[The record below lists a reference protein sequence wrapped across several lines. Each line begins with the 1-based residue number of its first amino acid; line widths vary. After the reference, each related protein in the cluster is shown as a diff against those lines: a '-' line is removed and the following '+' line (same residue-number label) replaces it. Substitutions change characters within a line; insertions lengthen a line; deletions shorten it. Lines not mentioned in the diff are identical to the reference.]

1 MLHRSGLVDR
11 ELLLS
16 DSEREL
22 TNYLHIFEI
31 LLEKAV
37 AQKLALGELIELLE
51 NYIAQRALPG
61 GLDSDVQRLEGERQA
76 VQIMTVHRS
85 KGLEADVVFL
95 FGGTS
100 NSGNRDPVCVFHDES
115 GRRVAIGR
123 DQKTEAKMELTRE
136 EREED
141 ERLLYVAL
149 TRARVKLYLPFFP
162 ENSLKA
168 FYGYYKHLNNR
179 LCTLIES
186 DRNGVVAELFDIEEV
201 RESSASVE
209 VANADIKDA
218 LANWVPPA
226 GLLDDMHDDD
236 ARKVFDDMR
245 ERHASLQVLSYTAI
259 RSELEL
265 EDFKTSVDAIDP
277 PDIVDLP
284 GGRDVGIF
292 LHEAIEKLD
301 LKSFGEKQDEK
312 NWMARID
319 VRDLFAATMR
329 RHGVRN
335 PRWLD
340 RGREIVFRSL
350 TSPIAIGAAVLA
362 GGLHVTS
369 GVREMEF
376 TYPIPEAHHR
386 MLGSSGAGAWR
397 VERGYLK
404 GFIDYIFQ
412 HEGKTYFADWKSDL
426 LPSYESSAV
435 TEHVQ
440 LHYSL
445 QAQIYSVGVV
455 RMLGIRSERDYE
467 RFGGLLYVFLRGV
480 GLNGDH
486 TSGIYFTRP
495 TWDEIVSY
503 ESRLIATPL
512 VERGAQ

>member
-1 MLHRSGLVDR
+1 
-11 ELLLS
+11 
-16 DSEREL
+16 
-22 TNYLHIFEI
+22 
-31 LLEKAV
+31 
-37 AQKLALGELIELLE
+37 
-51 NYIAQRALPG
+51 
-61 GLDSDVQRLEGERQA
+61 
-76 VQIMTVHRS
+76 
-85 KGLEADVVFL
+85 
-95 FGGTS
+95 
-100 NSGNRDPVCVFHDES
+100 
-115 GRRVAIGR
+115 
-123 DQKTEAKMELTRE
+123 
-136 EREED
+136 
-141 ERLLYVAL
+141 
-149 TRARVKLYLPFFP
+149 
-162 ENSLKA
+162 
-168 FYGYYKHLNNR
+168 
-179 LCTLIES
+179 
-186 DRNGVVAELFDIEEV
+186 
-201 RESSASVE
+201 
-209 VANADIKDA
+209 
-218 LANWVPPA
+218 
-226 GLLDDMHDDD
+226 
-236 ARKVFDDMR
+236 
-245 ERHASLQVLSYTAI
+245 
-259 RSELEL
+259 
-265 EDFKTSVDAIDP
+265 
-277 PDIVDLP
+277 
-284 GGRDVGIF
+284 
-292 LHEAIEKLD
+292 
-301 LKSFGEKQDEK
+301 
-312 NWMARID
+312 MARID

-329 RHGVRN
+329 LHGVRN

-362 GGLHVTS
+362 DGLNVTS

-480 GLNGDH
+480 GLKGDD

-503 ESRLIATPL
+503 ESSLIATPL